1 MKQLTIS
8 LIVLLFCN
16 ILAAQNDPDEL
27 PKGPIVVPKI
37 VLDSFQLSYS
47 GIVNAKWEYGD
58 GFYEVVFTKN
68 GLEMVVDYDIYG
80 KCEQTE
86 TEIKLSELP
95 NAVTSYLNKKY
106 KDFIITGASKTVTKS
121 NILTFVVQVG
131 KKGKILDIT
140 FNSEGKFLKEEEAD

>member
-1 MKQLTIS
+1 MKQLSIS
-8 LIVLLFCN
+8 LIVFLFCN
-16 ILAAQNDPDEL
+16 IIAAQNDPDEL

-37 VLDSFQLSYS
+37 VLDSFQLSYP

-68 GLEMVVDYDIYG
+68 GLELVVDYDIYG

-95 NAVTSYLNKKY
+95 KAVPSYLNKKY
-106 KDFIITGASKTVTKS
+106 KDFIIIGASKTITKS
-121 NILTFVVQVG
+121 NILTFTIQVG
-131 KKGKILDIT
+131 KKGNILDIT
-140 FNSEGKFLKEEEAD
+140 FSSEGKFLKEEEAD